1 MKKFSVI
8 FTLMV
13 SFLFGF
19 KAGAQSNAD
28 FFAGKWKVTVMGTP
42 NGDAS
47 MTFVFEKKDSTL
59 LGVIKDSSDKEIAK
73 IDKIEE
79 TGKTITVYF
88 SAQGYDV
95 NLTLEPVDAD
105 NVKGSMMSMFD
116 AKGIRVKE
124 GSK

>member
-1 MKKFSVI
+1 MKKLSAI
-8 FTLMV
+8 FTVVV
-13 SFLFGF
+13 SLLFGF

-28 FFAGKWKVTVMGTP
+28 FFAGKWKVTLYGTP

-47 MTFVFEKKDSTL
+47 MTFVFEKKDSSLT
-59 LGVIKDSSDKEIAK
+59 GVVKDSTDKEIAK

-79 TGKTITVYF
+79 SGKTITVYF
-88 SAQGYDV
+88 NTQGYDV
-95 NLTLEPVDAD
+95 NLLLEPIDAD
-105 NVKGSMMSMFD
+105 NVKGSLMSMFD

>member
-1 MKKFSVI
+1 MKKLSVI
-8 FTLMV
+8 FTVMV
-13 SFLFGF
+13 SLLFGF

-28 FFAGKWKVTVMGTP
+28 FFAGKWKVTLFGTP

-47 MTFVFEKKDSTL
+47 MFFVFDKKDTTLSGVVKDST
-59 LGVIKDSSDKEIAK
+59 DKEIAK

-79 TGKTITVYF
+79 SGKTITVYF
-88 SAQGYDV
+88 NTQGYDV
-95 NLTLEPVDAD
+95 NLLLEPVDAD
-105 NVKGSMMSMFD
+105 NVKGSLMSMFD